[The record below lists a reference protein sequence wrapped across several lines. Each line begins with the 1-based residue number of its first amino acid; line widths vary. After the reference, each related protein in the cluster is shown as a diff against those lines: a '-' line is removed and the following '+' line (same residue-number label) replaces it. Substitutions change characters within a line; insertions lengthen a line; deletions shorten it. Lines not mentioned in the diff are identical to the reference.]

1 MLRARR
7 EARQRSAVVGVRE
20 LIEVDRAALEGGV
33 KGGCLGMEARAARDF
48 GG

>member
-7 EARQRSAVVGVRE
+7 EARRRSAVVEVRG
-20 LIEVDRAALEGGV
+20 LVDVDSAALEGEV
-33 KGGCLGMEARAARDF
+33 EGGYLGMETRAARDF